1 MMKNISLLM
10 DPVLRSKITPF
21 AYVIGFIPGLLAS
34 VIGTAIAGRAVYRR
48 QTASLFKE
56 LES

>member
-1 MMKNISLLM
+1 M
-10 DPVLRSKITPF
+10 DTVLRSKITPLSF
-21 AYVIGFIPGLLAS
+21 VIGFVPGLLAS
-34 VIGTAIAGRAVYRR
+34 LIGTAIAGRTIYKR